1 MQARQM
7 VRDLV
12 LTAVARIESCPKNAT
27 NEILWKSL
35 GAVGMAADLSAI
47 SYQDSDIAQK
57 HLKTA
62 AAWRGVRNFAHVERW
77 QSEALAAHVE
87 FQKVWG

>member
-1 MQARQM
+1 MQSRQM

-27 NEILWKSL
+27 NQILWKTL

-47 SYQDSDIAQK
+47 SYQDSDVAQK
-57 HLKTA
+57 HLRA
-62 AAWRGVRNFAHVERW
+62 AASWRGVRNFPNFERW
-77 QSEALAAHVE
+77 EVEADVASFE
-87 FQKVWG
+87 FHQVWG